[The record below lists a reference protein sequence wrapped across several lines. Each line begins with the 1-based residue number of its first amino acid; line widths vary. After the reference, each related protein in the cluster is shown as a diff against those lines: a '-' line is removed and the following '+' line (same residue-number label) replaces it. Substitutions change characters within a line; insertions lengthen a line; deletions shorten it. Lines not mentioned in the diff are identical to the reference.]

1 MSGSDSK
8 KSKKRKSYKSGNMGD
23 VLGKEC
29 GDRDK
34 NQISLDSCGEEERE
48 EADGAPSGDEQ
59 SSQSSEE
66 QEIFDVNPGDENK
79 ADEVQLEEGALVSAA
94 VAAIEKEVKP
104 PCTCDSCKNCQ
115 TSEQMKEMHF
125 LQSYWMELRQYIR
138 KVYRNAMEGRSSEEE
153 QLEDAEKMTDLVHK
167 LCVKDPHQLFQRLE
181 SQVQEFVIEAKVRQL
196 ELLHREKQTPEIAQ
210 IFLTGLLDGYEKLCL
225 AAKQLMTLLHPL
237 EKEHLQKFNLT
248 WEVLNKHLYQSCVYT
263 DPLVQNNLPVYIG
276 QLRNLLPGKNLVY
289 SELVHHYLAFD
300 DEMTLIGAMWRD
312 IETLIHEY
320 NQEQATMKAKQ
331 RMLKEDWE
339 MFKAQRKLIHQK
351 MWGKT
356 ASELRDFDEHMRTLT
371 HVGPGSPCD
380 SSEESG
386 SVGGYCSGCS
396 SARECPC
403 DDCAITHLLTCG
415 GIITPPHSPGS
426 GQHFGIGQKEE
437 ADFRIG
443 GEGSEQPQ
451 ELVSPSEL
459 APSGDLAAG
468 GVVGDNEVGTEQQ
481 VANPQQ
487 QSCECHVCTAPLM
500 STVDLMDSYEC
511 HSCVQQGVP
520 LTGTSPGGNLNIHAG
535 GFHLYP
541 HIHGTGGGGDA
552 GNLYPHLY
560 NINPSL
566 LTQLASKQSRLG
578 VHIQDQVVCNDAV
591 KNMMPPHLGA
601 PVPSV
606 AESLPPG
613 LSIEIIHPTTVTQQ
627 QAVFTAPQPSPAP
640 RTTMDH
646 ATAMSRTAPVTSSP
660 SKVAATT
667 QHKTPPPASSAASPP
682 SKTSLAPP
690 GVISKS
696 ASLTCREH
704 SKITVR
710 EAAQLFHQNSTS
722 TQTSPNKAKQQQQP
736 QQQQV
741 PSHQHTQHPAPVVR
755 QKAVVQPI
763 KRASAPNIPPTS
775 SSTIRH
781 STTQTNTGHSHVHS
795 HNHQS
800 LPDVVKSAA
809 TSTTPHRA
817 TPAKVPAAHSCHKGL
832 NKNAGGNAEP
842 IKRVSCG
849 DYESEIPELED
860 SSSQDDTCSERSS
873 STTTSTQ
880 RDSRH
885 CDCCYCEVF
894 GHGMPSVAPVS
905 RNYQEMRER
914 LRLLL
919 TKKKAKCKSGN
930 PTVTPVGGSS
940 PQPGSAPVAAS
951 AAPEAGAKPVPAE
964 PPSPSPLVKQDSVDS
979 STGPDKDPRDLEE
992 LLEFIEGNQATRCKD
1007 VKKAA
1012 KKARQ
1017 KQKKMEEKERKD
1029 QVAAERQRLDEI
1041 QDKNP
1046 EVTITVVKT
1055 PTLAPSP
1062 IKKSPPPPAPSKKT
1076 EPPPA
1081 RAKAEDQQPPQMVTI
1096 KRVIEPNGTEP
1107 TVTITL
1113 KGTTPD
1119 EDKVLFTLINGQV
1132 LPSHEKSKVSNE
1144 PTANQN
1150 SNRKTSS
1157 SNNGANV
1164 TNNSNPSSVNGS
1176 NSNNNNNNGKKKKN
1190 KGNNNI
1196 QQTNQGATIS
1206 SVKITQHS
1214 ISKSMQPPGSTKL
1227 TVHISNT
1234 RKPLLTAGGGKQPP
1248 VHKAANARPSST
1260 NVPSPSPV
1268 ATTTS
1273 IQVGNSYNHHPAEVN
1288 HRVAPKGKQEVVN
1301 PRSFSLDTLKL
1312 PPGITITKVDNP
1324 TPAPQRKPQNRSNEG
1339 VKSHPA
1345 NTGGSPTII
1354 ATPGASG
1361 PTRLAGFGTPNVIVV
1376 DTGKMKE
1383 ELHISKD
1390 DDMTNNGNKK
1400 KNKKKNKNGTNE
1412 IPVNGNISEAKSQ
1425 PLSRGNL
1432 NMLSSNGGKPANI
1445 PLGKTNGSVKL
1456 QQQPP
1461 PLLAASHRTNGHFPN
1476 VGINSNLLNGPAIFK
1491 VNGSMVTIRN
1501 PAIEQTIAAGN
1512 RYPQPSIPHSRT
1524 EIVMN
1529 GDLSGKNGN
1538 VMKMGKKMPP
1548 PLMNGVAGTRGK
1560 DGVSVPNL
1568 RLSAT
1573 DGSAVLRNRVIS
1585 QAEYNG
1591 MNNGVPALNLSR
1603 VAVQN
1608 GRPRENGVGPAS
1620 MVPPRMRPVS
1630 MVMRKLGTP
1639 VQNHH
1644 VEGPHLTSHSQ
1655 ALAAANEAKKKKKKK
1670 KGSGQGHADDWN
1682 LVGRRFRRGA
1692 HSAWSRI
1699 SKSVF
1704 APKDIDLDNGDID
1717 DDERELEAF
1726 KRFCFNSVPPI
1737 SKKKVNINCRVLRE
1751 VLEKMD
1757 MLRFKLIGLIVTST
1771 YSLYW
1776 KIKDTVRATLSVG
1789 VGHQLDHTGQR
1800 SVTRGDYWY
1809 NGPGT
1814 KVQIEPVTPCDILV
1828 PRQLSHMCLPKVQS
1842 RPNTGTKDH
1851 GGGRDEHPV
1860 QERRSVM

>member
-8 KSKKRKSYKSGNMGD
+8 KSKKRKSIKSGNMGD

-66 QEIFDVNPGDENK
+66 QEIFDINPGEENK
-79 ADEVQLEEGALVSAA
+79 ADEVQLEEGVPVSAA

-115 TSEQMKEMHF
+115 TSEQMKEMRF

-153 QLEDAEKMTDLVHK
+153 HLEDAEKMTDLVHK

-276 QLRNLLPGKNLVY
+276 QHSHSQDCAGYVLSLAFTLTGLCLVASITLTGLCLVTSIHTHRTHSHSQDCCRLCLVASIHTHRTVSCRYHYHSHSQDCAGCALSLAFTLTGLCRLCLVASIHTHRTLRNLLPGKNLVY

-396 SARECPC
+396 SLRECPC

-437 ADFRIG
+437 ADFRID

-468 GVVGDNEVGTEQQ
+468 GGGGDTEAGTEQQ

-500 STVDLMDSYEC
+500 STVDLMDNYEC

-520 LTGTSPGGNLNIHAG
+520 LTGTSPGGNLNLHAG

-552 GNLYPHLY
+552 GSLYPHLY

-566 LTQLASKQSRLG
+566 LTQLASKHSRLG

-591 KNMMPPHLGA
+591 KNMMPPHLGP
-601 PVPSV
+601 PVSSV

-646 ATAMSRTAPVTSSP
+646 ATAMSRTTPVTSSP
-660 SKVAATT
+660 SKVATTT
-667 QHKTPPPASSAASPP
+667 QHKNPPPASSSSSASPP

-690 GVISKS
+690 GVVSKA

-722 TQTSPNKAKQQQQP
+722 TQTSPNKSKQQQQP

-755 QKAVVQPI
+755 QKAVVQQI

-775 SSTIRH
+775 SSTVRH
-781 STTQTNTGHSHVHS
+781 STTQTNTGESANISCLCAHLLVLHVRCHSHVHS
-795 HNHQS
+795 HNHQP

-817 TPAKVPAAHSCHKGL
+817 TPAKVPAHSCHKGL

-940 PQPGSAPVAAS
+940 PQPGSAPVAPS
-951 AAPEAGAKPVPAE
+951 AAPEAGAKPVPVE

-1081 RAKAEDQQPPQMVTI
+1081 RAKVEDQQPPQMVTI

-1119 EDKVLFTLINGQV
+1119 EDKVLFTLINGQ
-1132 LPSHEKSKVSNE
+1132 
-1144 PTANQN
+1144 A
-1150 SNRKTSS
+1150 
-1157 SNNGANV
+1157 ANV
-1164 TNNSNPSSVNGS
+1164 S
-1176 NSNNNNNNGKKKKN
+1176 
-1190 KGNNNI
+1190 
-1196 QQTNQGATIS
+1196 
-1206 SVKITQHS
+1206 
-1214 ISKSMQPPGSTKL
+1214 
-1227 TVHISNT
+1227 
-1234 RKPLLTAGGGKQPP
+1234 
-1248 VHKAANARPSST
+1248 NARPSST

-1268 ATTTS
+1268 ATTTTTS
-1273 IQVGNSYNHHPAEVN
+1273 IQVGNSYNNHPAEVN

-1324 TPAPQRKPQNRSNEG
+1324 TPAPQRKPQNRSNES

-1400 KNKKKNKNGTNE
+1400 KNKKKNKNGTHE
-1412 IPVNGNISEAKSQ
+1412 IPVNGNISGAKSQ

-1432 NMLSSNGGKPANI
+1432 NILNSNGGKPANI
-1445 PLGKTNGSVKL
+1445 PLGKTNGSVRL

-1461 PLLAASHRTNGHFPN
+1461 PLLAPSHRTNGHFPN

-1529 GDLSGKNGN
+1529 GDVSGKNGN

-1548 PLMNGVAGTRGK
+1548 PLMNGVAGSRGK

-1585 QAEYNG
+1585 QAEYNS

-1608 GRPRENGVGPAS
+1608 GRPRENGVGPAA

-1670 KGSGQGHADDWN
+1670 KGSGQGHPDDWN

-1699 SKSVF
+1699 SSEFLITLTSPAF
-1704 APKDIDLDNGDID
+1704 A
-1717 DDERELEAF
+1717 
-1726 KRFCFNSVPPI
+1726 
-1737 SKKKVNINCRVLRE
+1737 
-1751 VLEKMD
+1751 
-1757 MLRFKLIGLIVTST
+1757 TT
-1771 YSLYW
+1771 
-1776 KIKDTVRATLSVG
+1776 
-1789 VGHQLDHTGQR
+1789 
-1800 SVTRGDYWY
+1800 
-1809 NGPGT
+1809 
-1814 KVQIEPVTPCDILV
+1814 
-1828 PRQLSHMCLPKVQS
+1828 
-1842 RPNTGTKDH
+1842 
-1851 GGGRDEHPV
+1851 
-1860 QERRSVM
+1860 

>member
-8 KSKKRKSYKSGNMGD
+8 KSKKRKSIKSGNMGD

-66 QEIFDVNPGDENK
+66 QEIFDINPGEENK
-79 ADEVQLEEGALVSAA
+79 ADEVQLEEGVP

-115 TSEQMKEMHF
+115 TSEQMKEMRF

-153 QLEDAEKMTDLVHK
+153 HLEDAEKMTDLVHK

-331 RMLKEDWE
+331 RMLREDWE

-396 SARECPC
+396 SLRECPC

-437 ADFRIG
+437 ADFRID

-468 GVVGDNEVGTEQQ
+468 GGGGDTEAVTEQQ

-500 STVDLMDSYEC
+500 STVDLMDNYEC

-520 LTGTSPGGNLNIHAG
+520 LTGTSPGGNLNLHAG

-552 GNLYPHLY
+552 GSLYPHLY

-566 LTQLASKQSRLG
+566 LTQLASKHSRLG

-591 KNMMPPHLGA
+591 KNMMPPHLGP
-601 PVPSV
+601 PVSSV

-646 ATAMSRTAPVTSSP
+646 ATAMSRTTPVTSSP
-660 SKVAATT
+660 SKVATTT
-667 QHKTPPPASSAASPP
+667 QHKTPPPASSSSSASPP

-690 GVISKS
+690 GVVSKA

-722 TQTSPNKAKQQQQP
+722 TQTSPNKSKQ

-755 QKAVVQPI
+755 QKAVVQQI

-775 SSTIRH
+775 SSTVRH
-781 STTQTNTGHSHVHS
+781 STTQTNTGESANISCLCHSHVHS
-795 HNHQS
+795 HNHQP

-809 TSTTPHRA
+809 TSTTSHRA
-817 TPAKVPAAHSCHKGL
+817 TPAKVPAHSCHKGL

-940 PQPGSAPVAAS
+940 PQPGSAPVAPS
-951 AAPEAGAKPVPAE
+951 AAPEAGAKPVPVE

-1119 EDKVLFTLINGQV
+1119 EDKVLFTLINGQ
-1132 LPSHEKSKVSNE
+1132 
-1144 PTANQN
+1144 
-1150 SNRKTSS
+1150 
-1157 SNNGANV
+1157 
-1164 TNNSNPSSVNGS
+1164 
-1176 NSNNNNNNGKKKKN
+1176 
-1190 KGNNNI
+1190 
-1196 QQTNQGATIS
+1196 
-1206 SVKITQHS
+1206 
-1214 ISKSMQPPGSTKL
+1214 
-1227 TVHISNT
+1227 
-1234 RKPLLTAGGGKQPP
+1234 GGGKQPP
-1248 VHKAANARPSST
+1248 AHKAANVSNARPSST

-1273 IQVGNSYNHHPAEVN
+1273 IQVGNSYNNHPAEVN

-1324 TPAPQRKPQNRSNEG
+1324 TPAPQRKPQNRSNES

-1400 KNKKKNKNGTNE
+1400 KNKKKNKNGTHE
-1412 IPVNGNISEAKSQ
+1412 IPVNGNISGAKSQ

-1432 NMLSSNGGKPANI
+1432 NILNSNGGKPANI
-1445 PLGKTNGSVKL
+1445 PLGKTNGSVRL

-1461 PLLAASHRTNGHFPN
+1461 PLLAPSHRTNGHFPN

-1529 GDLSGKNGN
+1529 GDVSGKNGN

-1585 QAEYNG
+1585 QAEYNS

-1608 GRPRENGVGPAS
+1608 GRPRENGVGPAA

-1670 KGSGQGHADDWN
+1670 KGSGQGHPDDWN

-1699 SKSVF
+1699 SSEFLITLTSPAF
-1704 APKDIDLDNGDID
+1704 A
-1717 DDERELEAF
+1717 
-1726 KRFCFNSVPPI
+1726 
-1737 SKKKVNINCRVLRE
+1737 
-1751 VLEKMD
+1751 
-1757 MLRFKLIGLIVTST
+1757 TT
-1771 YSLYW
+1771 
-1776 KIKDTVRATLSVG
+1776 
-1789 VGHQLDHTGQR
+1789 
-1800 SVTRGDYWY
+1800 
-1809 NGPGT
+1809 
-1814 KVQIEPVTPCDILV
+1814 
-1828 PRQLSHMCLPKVQS
+1828 
-1842 RPNTGTKDH
+1842 
-1851 GGGRDEHPV
+1851 
-1860 QERRSVM
+1860 